1 MKMNKKI
8 LLSLLIIG
16 MVVSIASAGT
26 WAYFSDVKST
36 QQNSLTAGTLK
47 LNNGITTTTVFSNDD
62 LLVPGK
68 SGAKGLYVENTG
80 NIPGNLYIKIN
91 PDANNNELLNYITL
105 TVGSLELTDNYQY
118 IGKLEAGES
127 ETLSIVYSMDTSVTD
142 EAQSTTAKFKIDLL
156 LVQDDIT
163 DLSKLDSSQLTSSDD
178 ADNTGSTDNNGN
190 NGNGNPHDDGETG
203 NPHED
208 GETGNPHHNQ

>member
-1 MKMNKKI
+1 MNRKI
-8 LLSLLIIG
+8 LLSLLTIGII
-16 MVVSIASAGT
+16 VSIASAGT

-36 QQNSLTAGTLK
+36 SQNSLTAGTLK
-47 LNNGITTTTVFSNDD
+47 LNNGITTTTLFSNDD
-62 LLVPGK
+62 LLIPGK
-68 SGAKGLYVENTG
+68 SGSKGLYVENTG

-91 PDANNNELLNYITL
+91 PDPNNKELLNYIML
-105 TVGSLELTDNYQY
+105 AVGSLELTDSYQY

-127 ETLSIVYSMDTSVTD
+127 QTLSIIYSMDTSVTN

-163 DLSKLDSSQLTSSDD
+163 DLSKLDSSQLTPQDD
-178 ADNTGSTDNNGN
+178 TGNTDNNGN

-203 NPHED
+203 NPHDD
-208 GETGNPHHNQ
+208 GETGNPHKNK